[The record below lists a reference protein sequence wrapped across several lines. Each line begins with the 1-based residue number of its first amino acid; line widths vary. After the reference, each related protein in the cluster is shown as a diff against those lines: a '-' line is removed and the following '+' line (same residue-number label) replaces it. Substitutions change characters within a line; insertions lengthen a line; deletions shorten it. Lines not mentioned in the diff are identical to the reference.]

1 MPARSVHIRLSDGL
15 IQYEYDE
22 SRPDPVPDGDDYVR
36 RASHID
42 PVAGSSPPRFVINW
56 EPWLH
61 DLMGKQTWYDD
72 NNRSFRSY
80 GEAVAYERKL
90 LRERYFSG

>member
-1 MPARSVHIRLSDGL
+1 MTVHSVHIRLSDGL

-22 SRPDPVPDGDDYVR
+22 SLPDPVPDGDNYVR

-56 EPWLH
+56 EPWLF
-61 DLMGKQTWYDD
+61 DLMGSQTLHDA
-72 NNRSFRSY
+72 NGRGFFSY